1 MPTKIKPRRS
11 ALANTPP
18 TTANIEQ
25 YELAINTAD
34 KKIYTRDGSDN
45 IVVLGAGNL
54 SGLSDVAISSPAN
67 GQSLTYNSTTG
78 KWQNST
84 AASSGDVVGPA
95 SATDNALVRFDGS
108 TGKLI
113 QNSTAI
119 LSDAGALDV
128 ANLTSDY
135 VQLDTTATTTPAV
148 GRITWD
154 AGEGTATLGLAG
166 GNVNLQLGQE
176 NVVRVYNG
184 SGATITNGSVVA
196 VSGAQGQ
203 RPSVVLADADSEPLS
218 AATLGIATENIANGA
233 EGFVATFGVVNGL
246 DTSAFTAG
254 TPVYLS
260 QTAGGLTATRPSAP
274 AHTVFIGWVLHVN
287 ASSGRLFI
295 NINNGWE
302 IEELH
307 DVLVTS
313 PANGQLLIRDQTSG
327 VWKNASLTAGTG
339 ISVTNAAGAITLANT
354 APNVTTDISIS
365 HNASS
370 VVVNSSDG
378 ADGTINAATT
388 SLAGVM
394 TSADKTKLDGIAT
407 GANNYTLPAAT
418 STALGGIELFSDTVQ
433 TTAANTVTTTAS
445 RTYGIQVN
453 SAGQA
458 VVNVPWTDTNSG
470 GTVTSVGGT
479 GTVSGLT
486 LSGTV
491 TTSGNLTLGGTL
503 SVTPSNFASQT
514 ANTVLAAPNG
524 TAGTPTFRALV
535 AADIPTLNQNTTGTA
550 SNVTGIV
557 AVANGGTGASTA
569 ATALT
574 NLGAY
579 PASNPNGYTSN
590 TGTVTSISTGTGL
603 SGGPITTSGTISLAN
618 TTVAAGSYTN
628 ANITVDEQGRL
639 TAASNGSAGGASAY
653 TIESKSANYTVVSS
667 DLGKIFTSTASIT
680 FDLTSAATLGS
691 GFYCWIWN
699 LSTTTSNSITI
710 DPAGS
715 ETIDE
720 RATISL
726 RRGEGVQIVSNGTNW
741 MTGDKKTMR
750 AYAENI
756 NSVAGVRPN
765 VLGDQGV
772 AVGPFTS
779 VAGTGSSA
787 FGYSASTSGNY
798 STAIGANSAGNGSVT
813 QGAGAMALNGS
824 RAAGTAS
831 FAAAVENN
839 TSTYG
844 ADATR
849 AIAIG
854 TLAKANVSDNI
865 AIGSYTSSTGSG
877 SIAFGYGCAATS
889 GTAIGT
895 NSSGSGSTSS
905 SSGAVALGGSPASG
919 VDSFAVAI
927 ASVGGGRGATG
938 GNSIAMGYYS
948 WANGGYSVAIGRNAT
963 VQATYGLAIGNNSAG
978 FTSSVAGGA
987 DGGVAIGGASVT
999 ASNGV
1004 AIGSGN
1010 IDLVTSSGGS
1020 FALAMMGASAG
1031 GTNSIAIG
1039 NQCAAGGARSV
1050 ALGHSAASTEY
1061 GKFSYASGRFAANG
1075 DAQAGKH
1082 VLRRQT
1088 ADATATVLTLDGGA
1102 PSAANQI
1109 ALVNGE
1115 AIAFTGMIVARQ
1127 QSSAG
1132 TASAA
1137 WKVDGLIRREGSA
1150 AATVLVNSAL
1160 TVLSNVPGWTLALSA
1175 DTTNGSLAITVTG
1188 AAATN
1193 IRWVATIDTAEVT
1206 YA

>member
-54 SGLSDVAISSPAN
+54 SGLTDVAISSPAN

-95 SATDNALVRFDGS
+95 SSTDNALVRFDGT

-119 LSDAGALDV
+119 LTDAGALDV
-128 ANLTSDY
+128 ANVTTDY
-135 VQLDTTATTTPAV
+135 LQIDTAATTTSAI

-154 AGEGTATLGLAG
+154 AGEGTAVVGLTG
-166 GNVNLQLGQE
+166 GNVTLPIGRSNT
-176 NVVRVYNG
+176 VIVYNA
-184 SGATITNGSVVA
+184 SGATIPKGSVVA
-196 VSGAQGQ
+196 VNGAQGQ

-218 AATLGIATENIANGA
+218 AATLGVAAEAIAAGA
-233 EGFVATFGVVNGL
+233 EGIVSTFGIVSGL

-254 TPVYLS
+254 NHIYLS
-260 QTAGGLTATRPSAP
+260 QTAGGLTSTRPSAP

-287 ASSGRLFI
+287 ASSGRIFI

-302 IEELH
+302 LDELH
-307 DVLVTS
+307 NVLISSPTS
-313 PANGQLLIRDQTSG
+313 GQLLIHDQSAG

-339 ISVTNAAGAITLANT
+339 VSVTNGAGSITLTNT
-354 APNVTTDISIS
+354 APNVTTDISIT

-394 TSADKTKLDGIAT
+394 SSADKTKLDGIAT

-418 STALGGIELFSDTVQ
+418 STVLGGIELFSDTVQ
-433 TTAANTVTTTAS
+433 TVAANTVTATAS

-470 GTVTSVGGT
+470 GTVTSVGGTGTVAGLSLSGTVTTSGNLTLSGTLSTPISTINDSTTVGQNLVKLTNPSAVTFLRVNADNTVSALDAATFRSAIGAGTSSTTGTVTSVGGT

-524 TAGTPTFRALV
+524 VAGTPTFRALV

-618 TTVAAGSYTN
+618 TTVTAGSYTN
-628 ANITVDEQGRL
+628 ANITVDAQGRL
-639 TAASNGSAGGASAY
+639 TAASNGSAGGASAK
-653 TIESKSANYTVVSS
+653 TVTALTANYTVVSG
-667 DLGKIFTSTASIT
+667 DLGKIFTTTTAIT
-680 FDLTSAATLGS
+680 VTLPSAATVGS
-691 GFYCWIWN
+691 GFYFTLYN
-699 LSTTTSNSITI
+699 NGTAQDTNVTLTPNG
-710 DPAGS
+710 A
-715 ETIDE
+715 ETIDVL
-720 RATISL
+720 TSQII
-726 RRGEGVQIVSNGTNW
+726 RRGEGLTLVSDGTNW
-741 MTGDKKTMR
+741 TLGEHRVPRLYSDNAQRGGLSTPVATG
-750 AYAENI
+750 A
-756 NSVAGVRPN
+756 NS
-765 VLGDQGV
+765 L
-772 AVGPFTS
+772 AVGYGATSGGNTS
-779 VAGTGSSA
+779 VAIGRANASGQSSA
-787 FGYSASTSGNY
+787 AFQINSNSASYGASGVD
-798 STAIGANSAGNGSVT
+798 SLAIG
-813 QGAGAMALNGS
+813 
-824 RAAGTAS
+824 
-831 FAAAVENN
+831 
-839 TSTYG
+839 
-844 ADATR
+844 
-849 AIAIG
+849 I
-854 TLAKANVSDNI
+854 LAKASGFGALALGYYTEATGEGSL
-865 AIGSYTSSTGSG
+865 AISG
-877 SIAFGYGCAATS
+877 NRA
-889 GTAIGT
+889 
-895 NSSGSGSTSS
+895 
-905 SSGAVALGGSPASG
+905 SSGAVASG
-919 VDSFAVAI
+919 
-927 ASVGGGRGATG
+927 T
-938 GNSIAMGYYS
+938 
-948 WANGGYSVAIGRNAT
+948 YSVAIGER
-963 VQATYGLAIGNNSAG
+963 
-978 FTSSVAGGA
+978 
-987 DGGVAIGGASVT
+987 VT
-999 ASNGV
+999 AS
-1004 AIGSGN
+1004 GN
-1010 IDLVTSSGGS
+1010 SS
-1020 FALAMMGASAG
+1020 FALGF
-1031 GTNSIAIG
+1031 
-1039 NQCAAGGARSV
+1039 RSQ
-1050 ALGHSAASTEY
+1050 STQY
-1061 GKFSYASGRFAANG
+1061 GQYSYASGIFTADG
-1075 DAQAGKH
+1075 DAQSSKYVMRAATSNT
-1082 VLRRQT
+1082 T
-1088 ADATATVLTLDGGA
+1088 ATRLCTNGSGTATAN
-1102 PSAANQI
+1102 NQI
-1109 ALVNGE
+1109 ILANGE
-1115 AIAFTGMIVARQ
+1115 AIAFSGMIVVRQ
-1127 QSSAG
+1127 ITG
-1132 TASAA
+1132 TGSNSAA
-1137 WKVDGLIRREGSA
+1137 WKIEGLIRRESTA
-1150 AATVLVNSAL
+1150 ASTTLVNSAL
-1160 TVLSNVPGWTLALSA
+1160 TVISNVPGYTITVSA
-1175 DTTNGSLAITVTG
+1175 DTTLGGLNISVTG
-1188 AAATN
+1188 DTN
-1193 IRWVATIDTAEVT
+1193 SLRWVASIDTVEVT
-1206 YA
+1206 HA

>member
-54 SGLSDVAISSPAN
+54 SGLTDVAISSPAN

-95 SATDNALVRFDGS
+95 SSTDNALVRFDGT

-119 LSDAGALDV
+119 LTDAGALDV
-128 ANLTSDY
+128 ANVTTDY
-135 VQLDTTATTTPAV
+135 LQIDTAATTTSAV

-154 AGEGTATLGLAG
+154 AGEGTAVVGLTG
-166 GNVNLQLGQE
+166 GNVTLPIGRSNT
-176 NVVRVYNG
+176 VIVYNA
-184 SGATITNGSVVA
+184 SGATIPKGSVVA
-196 VSGAQGQ
+196 VNGAQGQ

-218 AATLGIATENIANGA
+218 AATLGVAAEAIAAGA
-233 EGFVATFGVVNGL
+233 EGIVSTFGIVSGL

-254 TPVYLS
+254 NHIYLS

-287 ASSGRLFI
+287 ASSGRIFI

-302 IEELH
+302 LDELH
-307 DVLVTS
+307 NVLISSPTS
-313 PANGQLLIRDQTSG
+313 GQLLIHDQAVG

-339 ISVTNAAGAITLANT
+339 VSVTNGAGSITLTNT
-354 APNVTTDISIS
+354 APNVTTDISIT

-418 STALGGIELFSDTVQ
+418 STVLGGIELFSDTVQ
-433 TTAANTVTTTAS
+433 TVAANTVTATAS

-470 GTVTSVGGT
+470 GTVTSVGGTGTVAGLSLSGTVTTSGNLTLSGTLSTPISTINDSTTVGQNLVKLTNPSAVTFLRVNADNTVSALDAATFRSAIGAGTSSTTGTVTSVGGT

-524 TAGTPTFRALV
+524 VAGTPTFRALV

-618 TTVAAGSYTN
+618 TTVTAGSYTN
-628 ANITVDEQGRL
+628 ANITVDAQGRL
-639 TAASNGSAGGASAY
+639 TAASNGSAGGATALSINSQNW
-653 TIESKSANYTVVSS
+653 TYTVVAG
-667 DLGKIFTSTASIT
+667 DLGKVINLTANTFTVS
-680 FDLTSAATLGS
+680 LTSAATLGA
-691 GFYCWIWN
+691 GFYCYLWN
-699 LSTTTSNSITI
+699 TGSGNITI

-715 ETIDE
+715 ETIDNLG
-720 RATISL
+720 TIIL
-726 RRGEGVQIVSNGTNW
+726 RHNQGAHIVSDGTNW
-741 MTGDKKTMR
+741 KLISSKRFSLYAESLAGGFTRPTATGDSTV
-750 AYAENI
+750 AIGGNASATADYAT
-756 NSVAGVRPN
+756 
-765 VLGDQGV
+765 
-772 AVGPFTS
+772 AVGL
-779 VAGTGSSA
+779 
-787 FGYSASTSGNY
+787 N
-798 STAIGANSAGNGSVT
+798 
-813 QGAGAMALNGS
+813 AGATAKPSIALGCDSNYAGS
-824 RAAGTAS
+824 Q
-831 FAAAVENN
+831 AVAQ
-839 TSTYG
+839 G
-844 ADATR
+844 

-854 TLAKANVSDNI
+854 
-865 AIGSYTSSTGSG
+865 GSR
-877 SIAFGYGCAATS
+877 
-889 GTAIGT
+889 
-895 NSSGSGSTSS
+895 
-905 SSGAVALGGSPASG
+905 ASG
-919 VDSFAVAI
+919 VDSFAAAV
-927 ASVGGGRGATG
+927 S
-938 GNSIAMGYYS
+938 
-948 WANGGYSVAIGRNAT
+948 
-963 VQATYGLAIGNNSAG
+963 NNT
-978 FTSSVAGGA
+978 TSY
-987 DGGVAIGGASVT
+987 GAS
-999 ASNGV
+999 GQ
-1004 AIGSGN
+1004 
-1010 IDLVTSSGGS
+1010 
-1020 FALAMMGASAG
+1020 
-1031 GTNSIAIG
+1031 NSIAIG
-1039 NQCAAGGARSV
+1039 WVSRATGTGSNAVGYLTNASANRAQAFGALATASGISALSIGTGDLGTTTASGRAAVAVGDNNTAAGDYSNSFGSRSV
-1050 ALGHSAASTEY
+1050 ANEY

-1109 ALVNGE
+1109 TLVNGE

>member
-1 MPTKIKPRRS
+1 MASVIKPKRS
-11 ALANTPP
+11 AVANTPP

-25 YELAINTAD
+25 YEIAINTAD

-45 IVVLGAGNL
+45 IIAIGAGNL
-54 SGLSDVAISSPAN
+54 SGLTDVVISSPAN
-67 GQSLTYNSTTG
+67 GQNLTYNSSTG

-84 AASSGDVVGPA
+84 AAGAGDVVGPA
-95 SATDNALVRFDGS
+95 SSTDNALVRFDGS

-119 LSDAGALDV
+119 LTDAGALDV

-135 VQLDTTATTTPAV
+135 VQLDTGATTTSAV

-154 AGEGTATLGLAG
+154 AGEGTAVVGLTG
-166 GNVNLQLGQE
+166 GNVTLPVGRSNT
-176 NVVRVYNG
+176 VVVYNG
-184 SGATITNGSVVA
+184 TGTTIAKGAVVA

-218 AATLGIATENIANGA
+218 AATLGVAGEAIANGT
-233 EGFVATFGVVNGL
+233 EGIVSTFGIVSGV

-254 TPVYLS
+254 NPVYLS
-260 QTAGGLTATRPSAP
+260 QTAGVLTATRPSAP

-365 HNASS
+365 HNANS

-453 SAGQA
+453 SVGQA

-618 TTVAAGSYTN
+618 TTVTAGSYTN
-628 ANITVDEQGRL
+628 ANITVDAQGRL

-653 TIESKSANYTVVSS
+653 TIESKSADYTVVSS

-680 FDLTSAATLGS
+680 FNLTSAATLGS

-715 ETIDE
+715 ETIDV

-726 RRGEGVQIVSNGTNW
+726 RRGEGVQIVSDGTNW

-756 NSVAGVRPN
+756 NSVASVRPN
-765 VLGDQGV
+765 VIGDQAI

-779 VAGTGSSA
+779 SSSTGSSA
-787 FGYSASTSGNY
+787 FGYSATANGNY
-798 STAIGANSAGNGSVT
+798 STAIGASSS
-813 QGAGAMALNGS
+813 GAGAQTNA
-824 RAAGTAS
+824 AAGAVAIGGAYASGSNS
-831 FAAAVENN
+831 FAAAISNT

-844 ADATR
+844 AQSTG

-854 TLAKANVSDNI
+854 ALTKATGGYSLALGYGAQATGTGAV
-865 AIGSYTSSTGSG
+865 AIGTGVNNTAPIADAAASY
-877 SIAFGYGCAATS
+877 AFGDSANTRGTEMLFCFANINTQNGKYLLQKYTTDATPQPFLLNGGSTPLQAYSITLRNNSVMGFTGTIVARQSAAL
-889 GTAIGT
+889 GTQTAMWKIEGLARKEGT
-895 NSSGSGSTSS
+895 NSS
-905 SSGAVALGGSPASG
+905 
-919 VDSFAVAI
+919 
-927 ASVGGGRGATG
+927 
-938 GNSIAMGYYS
+938 
-948 WANGGYSVAIGRNAT
+948 
-963 VQATYGLAIGNNSAG
+963 
-978 FTSSVAGGA
+978 
-987 DGGVAIGGASVT
+987 VT
-999 ASNGV
+999 
-1004 AIGSGN
+1004 I
-1010 IDLVTSSGGS
+1010 
-1020 FALAMMGASAG
+1020 
-1031 GTNSIAIG
+1031 
-1039 NQCAAGGARSV
+1039 
-1050 ALGHSAASTEY
+1050 
-1061 GKFSYASGRFAANG
+1061 
-1075 DAQAGKH
+1075 
-1082 VLRRQT
+1082 
-1088 ADATATVLTLDGGA
+1088 
-1102 PSAANQI
+1102 
-1109 ALVNGE
+1109 
-1115 AIAFTGMIVARQ
+1115 
-1127 QSSAG
+1127 
-1132 TASAA
+1132 
-1137 WKVDGLIRREGSA
+1137 
-1150 AATVLVNSAL
+1150 VNSAL
-1160 TVLSNVPGWTLALSA
+1160 TVVSNAPGWSVSVGTN
-1175 DTTNGSLAITVTG
+1175 TTFGSIEFTVTG
-1188 AAATN
+1188 SATN
-1193 IRWVATIDTAEVT
+1193 IRWSADIETVETVLA
-1206 YA
+1206 

>member
-128 ANLTSDY
+128 ANVTTDY
-135 VQLDTTATTTPAV
+135 LQIDTAATTTSAV

-196 VSGAQGQ
+196 VTGAQGQ

-418 STALGGIELFSDTVQ
+418 STTLGGIELFSDTVQ

-470 GTVTSVGGT
+470 GTVTSVGMTVPTGLTVSGTPVTTSGTIAVSLQSGYSIPTTASQANWDTAYTDRNKWDGGATGLTASTGRTSLGATTVGSNLFTLTNPSAVTFLRVNADNTVSALDAATFRSAIGAGTSSTTGTVTSVGGT

-618 TTVAAGSYTN
+618 TTVTAGSYTN
-628 ANITVDEQGRL
+628 ANITVDAQGRL

-653 TIESKSANYTVVSS
+653 TIESKSADYTVVSS

-680 FDLTSAATLGS
+680 FNLTSAATLGS

-715 ETIDE
+715 ETIDV

-726 RRGEGVQIVSNGTNW
+726 RRGEGVQIVSDGTNW

-756 NSVAGVRPN
+756 NSVASVRPN
-765 VLGDQGV
+765 VIGDQAI

-779 VAGTGSSA
+779 SSSTGSSA
-787 FGYSASTSGNY
+787 FGYSATANGNY
-798 STAIGANSAGNGSVT
+798 STAIGASSS
-813 QGAGAMALNGS
+813 GAGAQTN
-824 RAAGTAS
+824 AAGGAVAIGGAYASGSNS
-831 FAAAVENN
+831 FAAAISNT

-844 ADATR
+844 AQSTG

-854 TLAKANVSDNI
+854 ALTKATGGYSLALGYGAQATGTGAV
-865 AIGSYTSSTGSG
+865 AIGTGVNNTAPIADAAASY
-877 SIAFGYGCAATS
+877 AFGDSANTRGTEMLFCFANINTQNGKYLLQKYTTDATPQPFLLNGGSTPLQAYSITLRNNSVMGFTGTIVARQSAAL
-889 GTAIGT
+889 GTQTAMWKIEGLARKEGT
-895 NSSGSGSTSS
+895 NSS
-905 SSGAVALGGSPASG
+905 
-919 VDSFAVAI
+919 
-927 ASVGGGRGATG
+927 
-938 GNSIAMGYYS
+938 
-948 WANGGYSVAIGRNAT
+948 
-963 VQATYGLAIGNNSAG
+963 
-978 FTSSVAGGA
+978 
-987 DGGVAIGGASVT
+987 VT
-999 ASNGV
+999 
-1004 AIGSGN
+1004 I
-1010 IDLVTSSGGS
+1010 
-1020 FALAMMGASAG
+1020 
-1031 GTNSIAIG
+1031 
-1039 NQCAAGGARSV
+1039 
-1050 ALGHSAASTEY
+1050 
-1061 GKFSYASGRFAANG
+1061 
-1075 DAQAGKH
+1075 
-1082 VLRRQT
+1082 
-1088 ADATATVLTLDGGA
+1088 
-1102 PSAANQI
+1102 
-1109 ALVNGE
+1109 
-1115 AIAFTGMIVARQ
+1115 
-1127 QSSAG
+1127 
-1132 TASAA
+1132 
-1137 WKVDGLIRREGSA
+1137 
-1150 AATVLVNSAL
+1150 VNSAL
-1160 TVLSNVPGWTLALSA
+1160 TVVSNAPGWSVSVGTN
-1175 DTTNGSLAITVTG
+1175 TTFGSIEFTVTG
-1188 AAATN
+1188 SATN
-1193 IRWVATIDTAEVT
+1193 IRWSADIETVETVLA
-1206 YA
+1206 

>member
-54 SGLSDVAISSPAN
+54 SGLTDVAISSPAN

-95 SATDNALVRFDGS
+95 SSTDNALVRFDGT

-119 LSDAGALDV
+119 LTDAGALDV
-128 ANLTSDY
+128 ANVTTDY
-135 VQLDTTATTTPAV
+135 LQIDTAATTTSAI

-154 AGEGTATLGLAG
+154 AGEGTAVVGLTG
-166 GNVNLQLGQE
+166 GNVTLPIGRSNT
-176 NVVRVYNG
+176 VIVYNA
-184 SGATITNGSVVA
+184 SGATIPKGSVVA
-196 VSGAQGQ
+196 VNGAQGQ

-218 AATLGIATENIANGA
+218 AATLGVAAEAIAAGA
-233 EGFVATFGVVNGL
+233 EGIVSTFGIVSGL

-254 TPVYLS
+254 NHIYLS

-287 ASSGRLFI
+287 ASSGRIFI

-302 IEELH
+302 LDELH
-307 DVLVTS
+307 NVLISSPTS
-313 PANGQLLIRDQTSG
+313 GQLLIHDQAAG

-339 ISVTNAAGAITLANT
+339 VSVTNGAGSITLTNT
-354 APNVTTDISIS
+354 APNVTTDISVT

-418 STALGGIELFSDTVQ
+418 STVLGGIELFSDTVQ
-433 TTAANTVTTTAS
+433 TVAANTVTATAS

-470 GTVTSVGGT
+470 GTVTSVGGTGTVAGLSLSGTVTTSGNLTLSGTLSTPISTINDSTTVGQNLVKLTNPSAVTFLRVNADNTVSALDAATFRSAIGAGTSSTTGTVTSVGGT

-524 TAGTPTFRALV
+524 VAGTPTFRALV
-535 AADIPTLNQNTTGTA
+535 AADIPTLNQDTTGTA

-603 SGGPITTSGTISLAN
+603 SGGPITTSGTISLAD
-618 TTVAAGSYTN
+618 TTVTAGSYTN
-628 ANITVDEQGRL
+628 ANITVDAQGRL

-653 TIESKSANYTVVSS
+653 TIESKSANYTVVSG
-667 DLGKIFTSTASIT
+667 DLGKILTSTASIT
-680 FDLTSAATLGS
+680 FNLTSAATLGS

-699 LSTTTSNSITI
+699 LSTSTSNSITI
-710 DPAGS
+710 TPAGS
-715 ETIDE
+715 QTIDA
-720 RATISL
+720 RANISL
-726 RRGEGVQIVSNGTNW
+726 RRGEGVQVVSDGTNW

-756 NSVAGVRPN
+756 NSVAGVRPT
-765 VLGDQGV
+765 VTGDQAI

-779 VAGTGSSA
+779 SSSTGSAA
-787 FGYSASTSGNY
+787 FGYSATASGNY

-824 RAAGTAS
+824 RASGADS
-831 FAAAVENN
+831 FAAAVNNN
-839 TSTYG
+839 TTSYG
-844 ADATR
+844 A
-849 AIAIG
+849 
-854 TLAKANVSDNI
+854 
-865 AIGSYTSSTGSG
+865 SG
-877 SIAFGYGCAATS
+877 
-889 GTAIGT
+889 
-895 NSSGSGSTSS
+895 
-905 SSGAVALGGSPASG
+905 
-919 VDSFAVAI
+919 
-927 ASVGGGRGATG
+927 
-938 GNSIAMGYYS
+938 
-948 WANGGYSVAIGRNAT
+948 
-963 VQATYGLAIGNNSAG
+963 Q
-978 FTSSVAGGA
+978 
-987 DGGVAIGGASVT
+987 
-999 ASNGV
+999 
-1004 AIGSGN
+1004 
-1010 IDLVTSSGGS
+1010 
-1020 FALAMMGASAG
+1020 
-1031 GTNSIAIG
+1031 NSIAIG
-1039 NQCAAGGARSV
+1039 WVSRATGTGSNAVGYLTNASANRAQAFGALATASGISALSIGTGDLGTTTASGRAAVAVGDNNTAAGDYSNAFGSRSV
-1050 ALGHSAASTEY
+1050 ANEY
-1061 GKFSYASGRFAANG
+1061 GKFSYASGRFAENG

-1088 ADATATVLTLDGGA
+1088 ADATATVLTLDEGA

-1109 ALVNGE
+1109 TLVNGE

-1160 TVLSNVPGWTLALSA
+1160 TVLSNAPGWTLALSA